1 MSLYGDKLTQSIG
14 SGVDQVTYSVGSG
27 KDNLTQ
33 SAGTAVDNFTKAAGT
48 AVDNLAYPQTRTNGV
63 GEILGDLQVP
73 GGDVTVQSV
82 DGFPAAGDAYVK
94 IGTAIIKFSYTG
106 ITSQTFNDCH
116 SYDTE
121 DYAPATNQEVYLNQ
135 PRSL

>member
-1 MSLYGDKLTQSIG
+1 MSLYGDK
-14 SGVDQVTYSVGSG
+14 VTYTIGSG

-33 SAGTAVDNFTKAAGT
+33 GAGT

-116 SYDTE
+116 SYDTA